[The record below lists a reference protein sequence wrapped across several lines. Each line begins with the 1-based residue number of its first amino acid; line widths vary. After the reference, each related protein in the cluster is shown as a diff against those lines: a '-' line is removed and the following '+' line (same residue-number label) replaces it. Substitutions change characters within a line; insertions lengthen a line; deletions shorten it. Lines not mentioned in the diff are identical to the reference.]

1 VEQLVKTRR
10 GDRLGLLPRLVVWL
24 EGQAPNQL
32 LISSGIMVAGLA
44 VLSTAVGSE
53 LALAVFYL
61 APISVAA
68 YFVGRGQGRWIA
80 VLCGISWTV
89 VGEALIP
96 TSTPT
101 LTLVWS
107 ALSRVLLFLV
117 VAELLSSLRVAFE
130 HERELAR
137 TDPLTGAANARSF
150 TEHAEQEMLRARRYA
165 RPFTLVHLD
174 LDGFKAVNDTK
185 GHATGDLV
193 LQTVTQGLRS
203 TLRRTDVVARLGGDE
218 FAVLLPETGE
228 DVAGLVLG
236 KIKTGLAGAMR
247 DGGWPVTA
255 SFGAV
260 TALTVPVDIETIL
273 SRADGLT
280 YKSKGLGKN
289 QISHELVATW

>member
-1 VEQLVKTRR
+1 MAQLVKTRR

-101 LTLVWS
+101 LALVWS

-150 TEHAEQEMLRARRYA
+150 AEHAEQEMLRARRYA

-260 TALTVPVDIETIL
+260 TALTVPADIETIL

-280 YKSKGLGKN
+280 YQSKGLGKN
-289 QISHELVATW
+289 QISHELVASW

>member
-1 VEQLVKTRR
+1 VKQLVKGR
-10 GDRLGLLPRLVVWL
+10 GGEGLGLLPRLVVWL

-96 TSTPT
+96 TSTP
-101 LTLVWS
+101 LLSLVWS

-130 HERELAR
+130 HERDLAR
-137 TDPLTGAANARSF
+137 TDPLTGAANPRSF
-150 TEHAEQEMLRARRYA
+150 AEHAEQEMLRARRYKRA
-165 RPFTLVHLD
+165 FTVVHLD
-174 LDGFKAVNDTK
+174 LDGFKAVNDTQ
-185 GHATGDLV
+185 GHAVGDRV
-193 LQTVTQGLRS
+193 LQAVTQGLRS

-218 FAVLLPETGE
+218 FAILLPETGN

-236 KIKTGLAGAMR
+236 KIKAGLANAMQA
-247 DGGWPVTA
+247 GGWPVTA

-260 TALTVPVDIETIL
+260 TALSVPTNIDTIL
-273 SRADGLT
+273 ARADGLT

-289 QISHELVATW
+289 QISHELVAAW